1 MNRRMVIYV
10 TGRVTFVVG
19 LLMILPIIV
28 AFIYH
33 EGHETIYPL
42 FQAMVCTLAVGAA
55 MAARPPKRRSIYVRE
70 GLAITGLSWIL
81 LVIFGSLPYLFTG
94 AIPSVVDAI
103 FESASGFTTTGSS
116 ILTDIES
123 LPHSIL
129 FWRNFT
135 NFLGG
140 MGVLVFAVALLPKS
154 NSEDIHIL
162 KSEMSGPT
170 FDKVLSRISELARVF
185 YIIYAA
191 LTLILMVILISA
203 GMSPFDAILQSFATA
218 GTGGLSNHNTSIA
231 AFESVPIEI
240 ILAFGMLIF
249 AVNFNLYF
257 YALRGRW
264 REALKSDELHW
275 FVGIVLI
282 AVTAITITI
291 MPMYDSFWLCLKYAF
306 FNVAT
311 IVTTTGFG
319 TADFCQW
326 PLFAQMVLLMLMF
339 IGGCAGSTAGGLKIS
354 RVIALA
360 KMAGK
365 KLRQSVNP
373 KRVSVIIYEDKPMN
387 ERSQNDIALYF
398 ILYIILF
405 FLMVVL
411 VSFQNLD
418 FTTTFTAVVTTFN
431 NVGPGLGNVGPTG
444 NFSNFS
450 DFSKCVLSFSM
461 IAGRLEIVP
470 LILLFA
476 PSTWRA

>member
-10 TGRVTFVVG
+10 TGRVTFVIG
-19 LLMILPIIV
+19 LLMILPILV
-28 AFIYH
+28 ALIYQ
-33 EGHETIYPL
+33 EGSDTIYPL
-42 FQAMVCTLAVGAA
+42 FQAMVCTLAIGAV
-55 MAARPPKRRSIYVRE
+55 MALRPPKRRSIYVRE

-81 LVIFGSLPYLFTG
+81 LVVFGSLPYIFTG

-116 ILTDIES
+116 ILSDIES

-154 NSEDIHIL
+154 SSEDIHIL
-162 KSEMSGPT
+162 KSEMPGPT
-170 FDKVLSRISELARVF
+170 FDKVMSRISEVARVF
-185 YIIYAA
+185 YLIYAA
-191 LTLILMVILISA
+191 LTLILIAILIGA

-218 GTGGLSNHNTSIA
+218 GTGGFSNHNTSIA
-231 AFESVPIEI
+231 AFQSVPIEI
-240 ILAFGMLIF
+240 ILAFGMLTF

-275 FVGIVLI
+275 FVCIVVA
-282 AVTAITITI
+282 AVAAIFINILPT
-291 MPMYDSFWLCLKYAF
+291 YDNMLVCLKDAF

-311 IVTTTGFG
+311 IITTTGFG
-319 TADFCQW
+319 TVDFCQW
-326 PLFAQMVLLMLMF
+326 PMFSQLVLLMLMF

-354 RVIALA
+354 RVIALV
-360 KMAGK
+360 KLAGK
-365 KLRQSVNP
+365 KLRQAVNP
-373 KRVSVIIYEDKPMN
+373 KRVSIVIYENKPMH
-387 ERSQNDIALYF
+387 ERTQNDIALYF
-398 ILYIILF
+398 ILYVFIF
-405 FLMVVL
+405 FLLVL
-411 VSFQNLD
+411 MISFENLD
-418 FTTTFTAVVTTFN
+418 FTTTFTAVATTFN
-431 NVGPGLGNVGPTG
+431 NVGPGLGSIGPTG
-444 NFSNFS
+444 NFSGFS
-450 DFSKCVLSFSM
+450 DFSKCVLTFGM
-461 IAGRLEIVP
+461 VAGRLEIVP